1 MPDLD
6 DRSGG
11 SCFWKEFAMNRYAQ
25 MIERQSKE
33 IYGLMERLP
42 VVFVFAEEQFAEGMR
57 KLGLEP
63 DQTDLVCRIAETG
76 AMLRKSDANELIEL
90 VVRRCG
96 EQLLAFDSDP
106 TREGVIAEMS
116 EYELRRCEY
125 NTNLDILKVFKSA
138 GITHQDT
145 RMEILPRIHIG
156 KAKCVF
162 CTLLFGIK

>member
-63 DQTDLVCRIAETG
+63 DQTDLVCRIAK
-76 AMLRKSDANELIEL
+76 R
-90 VVRRCG
+90 VRCSESPMRMN
-96 EQLLAFDSDP
+96 LLS
-106 TREGVIAEMS
+106 
-116 EYELRRCEY
+116 
-125 NTNLDILKVFKSA
+125 
-138 GITHQDT
+138 
-145 RMEILPRIHIG
+145 
-156 KAKCVF
+156 
-162 CTLLFGIK
+162 LL

>member
-1 MPDLD
+1 
-6 DRSGG
+6 
-11 SCFWKEFAMNRYAQ
+11 MNRYAQ
-25 MIERQSKE
+25 EMIERQSKE

-76 AMLRKSDANELIEL
+76 AMARKDPDANELIEL

-106 TREGVIAEMS
+106 TREGVIAEMF

-125 NTNLDILKVFKSA
+125 NTNLDIA
-138 GITHQDT
+138 
-145 RMEILPRIHIG
+145 
-156 KAKCVF
+156 
-162 CTLLFGIK
+162 

>member
-63 DQTDLVCRIAETG
+63 DQTDLVCIA
-76 AMLRKSDANELIEL
+76 I
-90 VVRRCG
+90 
-96 EQLLAFDSDP
+96 Q
-106 TREGVIAEMS
+106 
-116 EYELRRCEY
+116 
-125 NTNLDILKVFKSA
+125 
-138 GITHQDT
+138 
-145 RMEILPRIHIG
+145 
-156 KAKCVF
+156 
-162 CTLLFGIK
+162 

>member
-1 MPDLD
+1 
-6 DRSGG
+6 
-11 SCFWKEFAMNRYAQ
+11 MNRYAQ

-106 TREGVIAEMS
+106 TREGVIAEMF

-138 GITHQDT
+138 GITH
-145 RMEILPRIHIG
+145 
-156 KAKCVF
+156 
-162 CTLLFGIK
+162 